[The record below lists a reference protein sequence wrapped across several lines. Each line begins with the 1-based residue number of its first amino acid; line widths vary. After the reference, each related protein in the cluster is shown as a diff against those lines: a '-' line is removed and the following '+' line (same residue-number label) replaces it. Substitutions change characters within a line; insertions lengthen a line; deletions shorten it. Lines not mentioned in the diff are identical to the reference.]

1 MPSPKCCDALQSEL
15 PANLKTMPSPMSR
28 RKARSWPSARA
39 ARSRITAAKAAV
51 DREKTVAITDF
62 DSATWGRNAKT
73 SAPRAQQARTAV
85 VGMRGTRGS
94 RNLPASEPCNP
105 PELEPTN
112 PTTLVPC
119 VANQAA
125 KPRML
130 KYGLSAAEIRE
141 EQRMEY
147 ARLGNTGLMV
157 SELCLGCMTFGRE
170 TDEETSRE
178 IVGRF
183 LDAGGNFIDTA
194 DVYSKGISEEI
205 TGRAIK
211 GVRDDVVLA
220 TKVFFPMGEDP
231 NEVGL
236 SRKHVTQGCEDSLRR
251 LGTDYIDL
259 YQVHC
264 WDSATP
270 LKETLSALTD
280 LVRSGK
286 VRYIGVSN
294 FTGWQLVK
302 SVCLSEA
309 NGLERFV
316 CLQPQYSLVE
326 RNIEREILPIC
337 LEEGLG
343 VIPWSPLGGGFLSG
357 KYRRE
362 EEPPEGSRISEAV
375 ASMEEHWDRRA
386 TERNWAALDVVGRIS
401 EETDKSYA
409 QISLNWL
416 LRQDGVTAPIIGA
429 RTLEQLEDNISASGW
444 ELTSEQIEELSEASA
459 LEG

>member
-1 MPSPKCCDALQSEL
+1 
-15 PANLKTMPSPMSR
+15 
-28 RKARSWPSARA
+28 
-39 ARSRITAAKAAV
+39 
-51 DREKTVAITDF
+51 
-62 DSATWGRNAKT
+62 
-73 SAPRAQQARTAV
+73 
-85 VGMRGTRGS
+85 
-94 RNLPASEPCNP
+94 
-105 PELEPTN
+105 
-112 PTTLVPC
+112 
-119 VANQAA
+119 
-125 KPRML
+125 
-130 KYGLSAAEIRE
+130 
-141 EQRMEY
+141 MEY
-147 ARLGNTGLMV
+147 RRLGDTGLMV

-170 TDEETSRE
+170 ASEEDSKRL
-178 IVGRF
+178 VDRF

-194 DVYSKGISEEI
+194 DVYSKGVSEEI
-205 TGRAIK
+205 TGRTIK
-211 GVRDDVVLA
+211 GVRDEVVLA
-220 TKVFFPMGEDP
+220 TKVYFPMGEGP
-231 NEVGL
+231 NDTGL

-286 VRYIGVSN
+286 VRYMGVSN

-362 EEPPEGSRISEAV
+362 EELPEGSRISEAV

-386 TERNWAALDVVGRIS
+386 TDRNWRALDVVGRIS
-401 EETDKSYA
+401 EETGKSYA

-429 RTLEQLEDNISASGW
+429 RTLEQLEDNLGASGW
-444 ELTSEQIEELSEASA
+444 TLDEEQVEELSDASA
-459 LEG
+459 LEDVYPYRFIRNAQRV

>member
-1 MPSPKCCDALQSEL
+1 
-15 PANLKTMPSPMSR
+15 
-28 RKARSWPSARA
+28 
-39 ARSRITAAKAAV
+39 
-51 DREKTVAITDF
+51 
-62 DSATWGRNAKT
+62 
-73 SAPRAQQARTAV
+73 
-85 VGMRGTRGS
+85 
-94 RNLPASEPCNP
+94 
-105 PELEPTN
+105 
-112 PTTLVPC
+112 
-119 VANQAA
+119 
-125 KPRML
+125 
-130 KYGLSAAEIRE
+130 
-141 EQRMEY
+141 MEY
-147 ARLGNTGLMV
+147 RRLGDTGLMV

-170 TDEETSRE
+170 ASEEDSKRL
-178 IVGRF
+178 VDRF

-194 DVYSKGISEEI
+194 DVYSKGVSEEI
-205 TGRAIK
+205 TGRTIK
-211 GVRDDVVLA
+211 GVRDEVVLA
-220 TKVFFPMGEDP
+220 TKVYFPMGEGP
-231 NEVGL
+231 NDTGL

-286 VRYIGVSN
+286 VRYMGVSN

-386 TERNWAALDVVGRIS
+386 TDRNWRALDVVGRIS
-401 EETDKSYA
+401 EETGKSYA

-429 RTLEQLEDNISASGW
+429 RTLEQLEDNLGASGW
-444 ELTSEQIEELSEASA
+444 TLDEEQVEELSDASA
-459 LEG
+459 LEDVYPYRFIRNAQRV

>member
-1 MPSPKCCDALQSEL
+1 
-15 PANLKTMPSPMSR
+15 
-28 RKARSWPSARA
+28 
-39 ARSRITAAKAAV
+39 
-51 DREKTVAITDF
+51 
-62 DSATWGRNAKT
+62 
-73 SAPRAQQARTAV
+73 
-85 VGMRGTRGS
+85 
-94 RNLPASEPCNP
+94 
-105 PELEPTN
+105 
-112 PTTLVPC
+112 
-119 VANQAA
+119 
-125 KPRML
+125 
-130 KYGLSAAEIRE
+130 
-141 EQRMEY
+141 MEY
-147 ARLGNTGLMV
+147 RRLGDTGLMV

-170 TDEETSRE
+170 ASEEDSKRL
-178 IVGRF
+178 VDRF

-194 DVYSKGISEEI
+194 DVYSKGVSEEI
-205 TGRAIK
+205 TGRTIK
-211 GVRDDVVLA
+211 GVRDEVVLA
-220 TKVFFPMGEDP
+220 TKVYFPMGEGP
-231 NEVGL
+231 NDTGL

-286 VRYIGVSN
+286 VRYMGVSN

-429 RTLEQLEDNISASGW
+429 RTLEQLEDNLGASGW
-444 ELTSEQIEELSEASA
+444 TLDEEQVEELSDASA
-459 LEG
+459 LEDVYPYRFIRNAQRV